1 MMCGDLLPLEFH
13 PRAEALRIG
22 GDLAA
27 QVGRG
32 DPAYR
37 GDFQRIGADGAG
49 RKAGIDMAQFVFGA
63 DRTECRLIAELVQK
77 AEPALDLQF
86 FPDNY
91 PRVFV
96 VAPRLLT
103 FSGAPL
109 SPMRHDMHTNEPD
122 PHGNPQICHSG
133 ATAWSPA
140 TSLTAVVL
148 KCRIWLEAYEAHLR
162 TGRTI
167 AELLP
172 SQAQVAPPRAAGGSG
187 R

>member
-1 MMCGDLLPLEFH
+1 MELE
-13 PRAEALRIG
+13 RRLTIELAVLRQSFG
-22 GDLAA
+22 ETFRYQPA
-27 QVGRG
+27 QRGVVGS
-32 DPAYR
+32 
-37 GDFQRIGADGAG
+37 ITTNAG
-49 RKAGIDMAQFVFGA
+49 RP
-63 DRTECRLIAELVQK
+63 CYLW
-77 AEPALDLQF
+77 LDLQF